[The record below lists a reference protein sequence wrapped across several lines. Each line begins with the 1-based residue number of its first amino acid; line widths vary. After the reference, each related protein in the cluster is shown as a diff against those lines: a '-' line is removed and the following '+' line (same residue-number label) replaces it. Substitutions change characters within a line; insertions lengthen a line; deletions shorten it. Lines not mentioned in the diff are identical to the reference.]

1 MARSKNRRDLCVIA
15 MTMCHRN
22 DRLQSRQEFG
32 TALFLHEAK
41 HRCVQLVVL
50 LDCSIEDVPQDVSVE
65 RQEGEGLGG
74 LLVSKPDADQSI
86 LDEIVVAGKRPF
98 AR

>member
-1 MARSKNRRDLCVIA
+1 

-22 DRLQSRQEFG
+22 DRLQFRQEFG
-32 TALFLHEAK
+32 AALFLHEAE

-50 LDCSIEDVPQDVSVE
+50 LDCSVEDVPQDVSVE

-86 LDEIVVAGKRPF
+86 LDEIVVTGKRPL